1 MFNGIYHLGKSSL
14 SDETKYSFTFTL
26 FYRFNQN
33 ITQKVVTHIFLIILN
48 PYFHI
53 LGLKVLGQMIAV
65 KEILRNPKSLPSCK

>member
-1 MFNGIYHLGKSSL
+1 MLNVNTQNLLY
-14 SDETKYSFTFTL
+14 ETKYSFTFTL
-26 FYRFNQN
+26 CNRFNQN
-33 ITQKVVTHIFLIILN
+33 ITQKVVTHIFPIILN

>member
-1 MFNGIYHLGKSSL
+1 MKLNIVSL
-14 SDETKYSFTFTL
+14 SHYSIGF
-26 FYRFNQN
+26 QN